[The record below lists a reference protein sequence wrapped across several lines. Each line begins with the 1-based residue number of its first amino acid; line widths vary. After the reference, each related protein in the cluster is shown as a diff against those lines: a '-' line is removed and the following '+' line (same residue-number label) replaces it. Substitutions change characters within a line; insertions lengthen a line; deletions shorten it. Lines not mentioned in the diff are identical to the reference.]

1 MDNSQKTTFR
11 PMNTININNDLENVN
26 VKWYNI
32 GKNWKVWDYLW
43 VNFITVCYRD
53 DLEAIEMPIYSMN
66 KIYNNEEY

>member
-43 VNFITVCYRD
+43 VNVITVCYRD